1 MGGSR
6 LVGSTVLQKYDLSQ
20 IKIYQI
26 SNLFHPETI
35 PRPLCCFK
43 DTKNYRLINIKP
55 FETKKINLNVF
66 VNRHWKK
73 NNRKL

>member
-26 SNLFHPETI
+26 SNLFSSRDDPKTFM
-35 PRPLCCFK
+35 L
-43 DTKNYRLINIKP
+43 L
-55 FETKKINLNVF
+55 
-66 VNRHWKK
+66 
-73 NNRKL
+73 